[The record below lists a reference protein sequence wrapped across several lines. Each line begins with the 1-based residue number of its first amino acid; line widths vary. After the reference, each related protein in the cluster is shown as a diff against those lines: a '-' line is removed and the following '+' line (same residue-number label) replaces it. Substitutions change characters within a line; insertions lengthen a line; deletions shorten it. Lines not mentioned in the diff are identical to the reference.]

1 MEGRLVT
8 ERLER
13 LNLEPS
19 WAGHGVRSERFGQV
33 GSMPVNKWFP
43 WLLVEDVKNHLFW
56 GAQLG
61 HNASWQMEVYRKDDG
76 AAISG
81 GLADYEFG
89 HWAKTVRPDESFR
102 TPAATLTVCKCD
114 TIDEASDRLVS
125 AMRVPDIASEQELP
139 ILFNEYCTTW
149 GCPSHENIANI
160 LSAIQDKGISYFVID
175 AGWYKPRGSPGKTPW
190 RLAGFKRA
198 FPGRT
203 GKDGGGDQRGRDDAR
218 NLV

>member
-1 MEGRLVT
+1 MVPMASGGGR
-8 ERLER
+8 EKS
-13 LNLEPS
+13 P
-19 WAGHGVRSERFGQV
+19 
-33 GSMPVNKWFP
+33 
-43 WLLVEDVKNHLFW
+43 FW

-175 AGWYKPRGSPGKTPW
+175 AGWYKPEGIPWENAWETGGFQKSFSRKDWKRRWRRSKRPG
-190 RLAGFKRA
+190 
-198 FPGRT
+198 
-203 GKDGGGDQRGRDDAR
+203 
-218 NLV
+218 

>member
-1 MEGRLVT
+1 MVPMASGGGR
-8 ERLER
+8 EKS
-13 LNLEPS
+13 P
-19 WAGHGVRSERFGQV
+19 F
-33 GSMPVNKWFP
+33 
-43 WLLVEDVKNHLFW
+43 
-56 GAQLG
+56 LG
-61 HNASWQMEVYRKDDG
+61 RAARHNASWQMEVYRKDDG

-175 AGWYKPRGSPGKTPW
+175 AGWYKPEGIPWENALGDWRVSKELFPEGLERRWRRSKRPG
-190 RLAGFKRA
+190 
-198 FPGRT
+198 
-203 GKDGGGDQRGRDDAR
+203 
-218 NLV
+218 